1 MEKKNKEI
9 EVKEKSLDGVKDQTI
24 TSQQNMINELTN
36 LVNVKTQ
43 LVNDLDRLLAIRSGQ
58 VDSLQK
64 GRAYFLKGED
74 IVDMVSEAREEEV
87 DEDGT
92 VKVRRMLS
100 KVDESL
106 PDISIEFI
114 FDVTGDIKL
123 LSPVFNIST
132 L

>member
-1 MEKKNKEI
+1 MEKKNKEV
-9 EVKEKSLDGVKDQTI
+9 EVKEKSLGGVKDQTI
-24 TSQQNMINELTN
+24 ASQQNMINELTN

-74 IVDMVSEAREEEV
+74 IVDMVNEAREEKV

-92 VKVRRMLS
+92 VKVRRVLS

>member
-1 MEKKNKEI
+1 MKKKNKEV
-9 EVKEKSLDGVKDQTI
+9 EVTEKSLDGVKDQTI
-24 TSQQNMINELTN
+24 ASQQNMINELTN

-74 IVDMVSEAREEEV
+74 IVDMVNEAREEEV
-87 DEDGT
+87 DQDGS
-92 VKVRRMLS
+92 VKIRRMLS

-106 PDISIEFI
+106 PDISIEFV